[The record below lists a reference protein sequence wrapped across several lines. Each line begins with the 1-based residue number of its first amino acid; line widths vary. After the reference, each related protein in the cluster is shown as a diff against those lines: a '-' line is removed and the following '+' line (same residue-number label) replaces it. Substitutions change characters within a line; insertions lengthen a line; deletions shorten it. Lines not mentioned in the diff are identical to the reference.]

1 MMMSPWELFVKRS
14 LDIIF
19 SMAGLLLLSP
29 LIALVAIGTALT
41 STGGILYRQQ
51 RIGWKGKPFTIF
63 KFRSMTADAEKN
75 GPALS
80 SDNDPRITTWGRFIR
95 KWRLDELPQL
105 FNILSGEMSFVGPR
119 PERQSF
125 ITLINERIPTY
136 KNLLE
141 MKPGLTSLG
150 MVRFGYA
157 SDIDEL
163 IERMKYDLAYVDN
176 ASLLLDLKIM
186 IHTLRIIVS
195 GKGK

>member
-1 MMMSPWELFVKRS
+1 MLSPLELFVKRS

-19 SMAGLLLLSP
+19 SMAGLVLLSP
-29 LIALVAIGTALT
+29 LIIIVAIGTALT
-41 STGGILYRQQ
+41 SSGGVLYRQQ
-51 RIGWKGKPFTIF
+51 RIGRKGKPFTIY

-80 SDNDPRITTWGRFIR
+80 SDNDPRITSWGRFIR

-105 FNILSGEMSFVGPR
+105 FNILLGEMSFVGPR

-125 ITLINERIPTY
+125 ITLITERTPTY
-136 KNLLE
+136 QNLLQ
-141 MKPGLTSLG
+141 MKPGLTSMG
-150 MVRFGYA
+150 MVHFGYA
-157 SDIDEL
+157 SDIDEM
-163 IERMKYDLAYVDN
+163 IERMKYDIAYINN